1 MCMWNKNIYRSGGC
15 ILGLSLSGSL
25 KKADYFC
32 EKQIFID
39 MGLYDIMVAAL
50 KEHKAMT
57 VNELGEYIRKNNFYK
72 QKNGTPLKDSQV
84 HARVHHRP
92 DLFMKMDGKI
102 MLFDPDVVIQPKNKA
117 LKQPVAHKA
126 KVKINTIFGNIAS
139 FAPDVNDDWFH
150 ESNISR
156 VLVDYL
162 SEQGYEITK
171 DNTKNIAEKGID
183 IIAEKDGRRELI
195 EVKGYPSIYYKD
207 AKKRSEGK
215 VKKTK
220 PGLQCTHWFDD
231 CLSTTIKNY
240 GSKDDIIAMA
250 FPACDKYEALMY
262 ARQAFFMNNDL
273 DIKVYFVKEDGN
285 VVIGNMNKNLL
296 ASKNE

>member
-1 MCMWNKNIYRSGGC
+1 
-15 ILGLSLSGSL
+15 
-25 KKADYFC
+25 
-32 EKQIFID
+32 
-39 MGLYDIMVAAL
+39 MVAAL

-57 VNELGEYIRKNNFYK
+57 ANELGEYIRKNDLYK
-72 QKNGTPLKDSQV
+72 QKNGTHLKDSQV

-92 DLFMKMDGKI
+92 DLFMKVDGKI
-102 MLFDPDVVIQPKNKA
+102 MLFDPNVVILPKNKA
-117 LKQPVAHKA
+117 SKQPVAHKA

-139 FAPDVNDDWFH
+139 FAPNVNDDWFH

-156 VLVDYL
+156 TLVNYL
-162 SEQGYEITK
+162 NEQGYEITK

-240 GSKDDIIAMA
+240 RSKDEIIAMA
-250 FPACDKYEALMY
+250 FPACARYEKQMY
-262 ARQAFFMNNDL
+262 MRQAYFTDNNL
-273 DIKVYFVKEDGN
+273 DIKIYFVKEDGS
-285 VVIGNMNKNLL
+285 VVIDNMNRNLTK
-296 ASKNE
+296 SKILCK